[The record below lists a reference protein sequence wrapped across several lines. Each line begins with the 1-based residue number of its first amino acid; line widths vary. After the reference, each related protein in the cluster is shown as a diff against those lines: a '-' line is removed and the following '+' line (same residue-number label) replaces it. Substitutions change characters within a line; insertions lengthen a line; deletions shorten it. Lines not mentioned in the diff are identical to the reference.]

1 MDILGFDCQKKCE
14 SELDGLTETD
24 EIEVVDD
31 DNEETVDMF
40 YHESNF
46 QSRE

>member
-31 DNEETVDMF
+31 DNEETVDVRDLD
-40 YHESNF
+40 EAASL
-46 QSRE
+46 S

>member
-24 EIEVVDD
+24 EVSVLDD
-31 DNEETVDMF
+31 EIVELVMLMKED
-40 YHESNF
+40 
-46 QSRE
+46 